1 MGSRIAYLLACMV
14 LAAGLYGCGGGG
26 APYESRAE
34 WRDRAEDACLKS
46 GVVRASSYV
55 QASSRLK
62 GPSACGLQA
71 PLKVSG
77 AMGGRVA
84 IKPTA
89 TIGCPMTAALDRWV
103 QNSVQPAAHRQFG
116 MPVVEVKQIASY
128 SCRGRNGSRRGRLS
142 EHSFGNALDIAGFR
156 LANGHEIT
164 VVRGWWRGTPRERA
178 FLEEAF
184 AGACR
189 EFYTVLGPG
198 SDRFHYNHIHVD
210 LLVKNASRGRHYCRP
225 QPGRGGVPVA
235 EAPSGDLTTTASIK
249 PIPFVGP
256 GED

>member
-1 MGSRIAYLLACMV
+1 MGLRIAYLMAV
-14 LAAGLYGCGGGG
+14 LVMAAGLNGCGGGG

-34 WRDRAEDACLKS
+34 WRDRVEESCLKS

-55 QASSRLK
+55 QAGSRLK

-77 AMGGRVA
+77 TGGGRVMVT
-84 IKPTA
+84 PTA

-103 QNSVQPAAHRQFG
+103 QKSVQPAAHRQFG
-116 MPVVEVKQIASY
+116 MPVVEIKQIASY
-128 SCRGRNGSRRGRLS
+128 NCRGRNGSRRGRLS

-156 LANGHEIT
+156 LANGQVIT
-164 VVRGWWRGTPRERA
+164 VVKGWWRGTPRERA
-178 FLEEAF
+178 FLQEAF
-184 AGACR
+184 AGACA
-189 EFYTVLGPG
+189 EFFTVLGPG
-198 SDRFHYNHIHVD
+198 SDRYHYNHIHVD
-210 LLVKNASRGRHYCRP
+210 LLVNNASRGRHYCRP
-225 QPGRGGVPVA
+225 QPSRGGIPVA
-235 EAPSGDLTTTASIK
+235 EAPGDLTTTASIK